1 MNTPRCSLDLC
12 QQGKRKCPCP
22 HACELPTDDDIADL
36 YDWRVLIGLF
46 VAIAVI
52 GVAFFI

>member
-1 MNTPRCSLDLC
+1 MNCPPCSGDC
-12 QQGKRKCPCP
+12 RQGRDCPCP
-22 HACELPTDDDIADL
+22 DACLLAATDDDIADL